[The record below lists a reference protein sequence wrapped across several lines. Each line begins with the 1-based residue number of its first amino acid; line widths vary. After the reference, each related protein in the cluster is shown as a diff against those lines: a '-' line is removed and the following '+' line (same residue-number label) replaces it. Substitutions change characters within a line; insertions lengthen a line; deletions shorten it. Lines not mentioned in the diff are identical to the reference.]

1 MEAFNNLF
9 KNLATAGFNQPTDYE
24 ILISLVAALGMTLIM
39 WGSYRLSN
47 TRDSYQPKFATT
59 LVALTLVSTI
69 LMDLIRSN
77 LALSLGMLG
86 SMSIIRFRTNIQ
98 DPRDIGFIFWSVSLG
113 LAAATECYLIGIAG
127 SLLLG
132 IFMIMTAPKNQKEK
146 TLLLVVRGSSTD
158 LDGLQE
164 IVDNYCALTS
174 LKAKNIL
181 VDSYELVY
189 QVNINLAQSNQMI
202 KEIFTL
208 GGVDSVNLL
217 AEQKTL

>member
-1 MEAFNNLF
+1 MDEFNNLF
-9 KNLATAGFNQPTDYE
+9 KSFVINGYSQPTDYQ
-24 ILISLVAALGMTLIM
+24 IMLSLVAALGMTIIM

-59 LVALTLVSTI
+59 LVALTLVSTV

-77 LALSLGMLG
+77 LALSLGMMG

-113 LAAATECYLIGIAG
+113 LAAATECYVIGVAG
-127 SLLLG
+127 SVILG
-132 IFMIMTAPKNQKEK
+132 CFMILTAPKNQKER
-146 TLLLVVRGSSTD
+146 TLLLVVRGSESD
-158 LDGLQE
+158 LDGMQK
-164 IVDNYCALTS
+164 IINAHCALNT

-181 VDSYELVY
+181 ADSYEIVY
-189 QVNINLAQSNQMI
+189 QVDLNLDYSNKMI
-202 KEIFTL
+202 QEIFNL

-217 AEQKTL
+217 TEQKVL

>member
-1 MEAFNNLF
+1 MEEFNALF
-9 KNLATAGFNQPTDYE
+9 KNFVAAGYSQPTDYQ
-24 ILISLVAALGMTLIM
+24 ILISLVAALGMTCIM
-39 WGSYRLSN
+39 WAAYRLSN
-47 TRDSYQPKFATT
+47 TEDSYQPKFATT

-132 IFMIMTAPKNQKEK
+132 VFMITTAPKNKNER
-146 TLLLVVRGSSTD
+146 TLLLVVRGSSTN
-158 LDGLQE
+158 LDGLQV
-164 IVDNYCALTS
+164 ILNNYCVLTS

-181 VDSYELVY
+181 ADSYELVY
-189 QVNINLAQSNQMI
+189 QVDINLAQSNRMI
-202 KEIFTL
+202 QEIFTL

-217 AEQKTL
+217 AEQRTL